1 MLQSHKQTYVYLNYR
16 TGAIVEMYE
25 YLNGQVV
32 DIQPAYIVL
41 DVNEVGY
48 LVRVANPFRFEVG
61 DDLTKVYIHQTISD
75 TAQTLYGFSSLKEKQ
90 LFEKLLAV
98 SGIGAKSALAIL
110 ANGDQQAIVEA
121 ISQDN
126 VSYLTKFPGIG
137 KKTAQQIVLDLKD
150 KLDEFSANSLFD
162 KPHPSISS
170 TDNAALADALEA
182 LTALGY
188 KDRDIKRVE
197 KALQSEP
204 EQTTDAYLS
213 AALKLLTN

>member
-1 MLQSHKQTYVYLNYR
+1 
-16 TGAIVEMYE
+16 MYE

-41 DVNEVGY
+41 DVNGVGY
-48 LVRVANPFRFEVG
+48 LIRVANPYRFEVG
-61 DDLTKVYIHQTISD
+61 NDLTKIYIHQTISD

-110 ANGDQQAIVEA
+110 ANGDQQAIVKA
-121 ISQDN
+121 ISQDD
-126 VSYLTKFPGIG
+126 VTYLTKFPGVG

-150 KLDEFSANSLFD
+150 KLDDFTTNSLFE
-162 KPHPSISS
+162 PTSTAAAS
-170 TDNAALADALEA
+170 TDNAALADALAA

-188 KDRDIKRVE
+188 KDRDIKKAE
-197 KALQSEP
+197 KALQGEP

>member
-1 MLQSHKQTYVYLNYR
+1 
-16 TGAIVEMYE
+16 MYE

-41 DVNEVGY
+41 DVNGVGY

>member
-1 MLQSHKQTYVYLNYR
+1 
-16 TGAIVEMYE
+16 MYE
-25 YLNGQVV
+25 YLYGKVV
-32 DIQPAYIVL
+32 DIQPAYVVL
-41 DVNEVGY
+41 DVNGVGY
-48 LVRVANPFRFEVG
+48 LIRVANPFKFEVG
-61 DDLTKVYIHQTISD
+61 DELTKIYIHQTISD

-121 ISQDN
+121 ISQNN
-126 VSYLTKFPGIG
+126 VTYLTKFPGIG

-150 KLDEFSANSLFD
+150 KLADFSTNSLFEQP
-162 KPHPSISS
+162 KNVISA

-197 KALQSEP
+197 KGLKSEP
-204 EQTTDAYLS
+204 EQSTDAYLS
-213 AALKLLTN
+213 AALKLLTK

>member
-1 MLQSHKQTYVYLNYR
+1 
-16 TGAIVEMYE
+16 MYE

-41 DVNEVGY
+41 DVNGVGY
-48 LVRVANPFRFEVG
+48 LIRVANPFRFEAG
-61 DDLTKVYIHQTISD
+61 NDLTKIYIHQTISD

-110 ANGDQQAIVEA
+110 ANGDQQAIVKA
-121 ISQDN
+121 ISQND
-126 VSYLTKFPGIG
+126 VSYLTKFPGVG

-150 KLDEFSANSLFD
+150 KLADLTTNSLFE
-162 KPHPSISS
+162 PTSTAISS
-170 TDNAALADALEA
+170 TDNAALADALAA

-188 KDRDIKRVE
+188 KERDLKKAE
-197 KALQSEP
+197 KTLQGEP

-213 AALKLLTN
+213 AALKLLTK

>member
-1 MLQSHKQTYVYLNYR
+1 
-16 TGAIVEMYE
+16 MYE

-150 KLDEFSANSLFD
+150 KLDEFSTNSLFD